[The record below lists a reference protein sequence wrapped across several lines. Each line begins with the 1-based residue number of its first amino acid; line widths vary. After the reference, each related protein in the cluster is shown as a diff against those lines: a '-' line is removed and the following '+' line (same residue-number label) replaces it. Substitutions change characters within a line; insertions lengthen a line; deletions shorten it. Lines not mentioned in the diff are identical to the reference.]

1 MTTYACRRTA
11 NMHNDELIVLG
22 CASDQGFFLSFLF
35 DHTYVLRPCRFRY
48 LKPAGQEQLDRE
60 LTAGRPSKSF
70 AVRFRSRCL
79 RSSRRPAGRPAGLII
94 FLVTCGGTGADG
106 RPAGAIFEPP
116 FSTMFRS
123 PLSRWSNP
131 LTAPTAIEHDD
142 SRVTVTFHSF
152 CFRRRR
158 QSLGQS
164 QCIILL
170 HSYLD

>member
-1 MTTYACRRTA
+1 MQWRLTLAGALQTCITMSSSCWGARA
-11 NMHNDELIVLG
+11 IK
-22 CASDQGFFLSFLF
+22 GFFFRFFLTI
-35 DHTYVLRPCRFRY
+35 HTRTTASRFRY

-79 RSSRRPAGRPAGLII
+79 RSSRRPAGLII

-164 QCIILL
+164 QCTILL